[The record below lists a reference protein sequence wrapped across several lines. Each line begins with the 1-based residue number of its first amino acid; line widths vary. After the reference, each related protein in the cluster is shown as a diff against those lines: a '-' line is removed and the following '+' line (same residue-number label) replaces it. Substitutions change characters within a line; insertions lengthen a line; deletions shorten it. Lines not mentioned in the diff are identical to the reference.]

1 MKKGAFFFLAI
12 LLVGSTSYAQN
23 IWLLKSAEENVS
35 VPYAKVMELRS
46 QRWTSSD
53 NKGEFNLDVTLF
65 PDDARFSISAMGYA
79 DTVVS
84 LEMLKSSKL
93 LLLKPHF
100 VELEEHVVLSK
111 ALKRH
116 VVGDH
121 DLPLSLSKGGS
132 RKHDPNTSHRY
143 AVYVEFS
150 GKGAKILSSLSFY
163 LTEGGDPDP
172 RFTVRVLVSDEVKT
186 PKRGQIYRIH
196 QFKDIKVRSQSL
208 HKAEGYGWSTIDL
221 TTDEIVIPDRYKGAF
236 LIFDVMDEGE
246 GTQKAMVIPFQ
257 DQSREKLNAGFYQTS
272 GVLGVYNKNRDHF
285 AVVLK
290 YLTE

>member
-1 MKKGAFFFLAI
+1 MIKAVFFFLAI
-12 LLVGSTSYAQN
+12 LLMGLTSYAQDT
-23 IWLLKSAEENVS
+23 WLLKSAEENFP
-35 VPYAKVMELRS
+35 VPYAKVTEIRS
-46 QRWTSSD
+46 QQWTSSD

-100 VELEEHVVLSK
+100 VEMEEHVVLSK
-111 ALKRH
+111 ALKKH
-116 VVGDH
+116 VVGNR
-121 DLPLSLSKGGS
+121 DLPLSLSNAGG
-132 RKHDPNTSHRY
+132 RKHNPNTSHRY
-143 AVYVEFS
+143 AVYVDLL

-163 LTEGGDPDP
+163 LAEGGDPDP

-186 PKRGQIYRIH
+186 PKKGQIYRIS
-196 QFKDIKVRSQSL
+196 QFKDIKVRAPSL
-208 HKAEGYGWSTIDL
+208 HEAEGYGWSTIDL
-221 TTDEIVIPDRYKGAF
+221 STEEIVIPDKYKGAF

-246 GTQKAMVIPFQ
+246 GTQKSMVIPFQ

-285 AVVLK
+285 AVVLE

>member
-1 MKKGAFFFLAI
+1 MKKAAFFFLVM
-12 LLVGSTSYAQN
+12 LLSGLTSLAQDN
-23 IWLLKSAEENVS
+23 WFLKSAEEDVP
-35 VPYAKVMELRS
+35 VPYAKVTEIRS
-46 QRWTSSD
+46 QQWTSSD

-65 PDDARFSISAMGYA
+65 PNDARFSISAMGYA
-79 DTVVS
+79 DTIVS

-93 LLLKPHF
+93 LLLKPQF
-100 VELEEHVVLSK
+100 VALEEHVVLSK

-121 DLPLSLSKGGS
+121 DLPLSLSKAGS
-132 RKHDPNTSHRY
+132 RKRDPNTSHRY

-196 QFKDIKVRSQSL
+196 QFKDIKARSQSL
-208 HKAEGYGWSTIDL
+208 HEANGFGWTTIDL
-221 TTDEIVIPDRYKGAF
+221 STDEIVIPDRYKGAF